1 MLVYEFKL
9 SGTQQQYSLIDEAI
23 RTALFVRNSCVR
35 YWMDNAKIGKYDL
48 SARCR
53 ALSKQFLFANKL
65 NSMARQASAERAWSS
80 ISRFYENCKKR
91 RVSVGFPDHE
101 GATRQ
106 KIKGKKADAF
116 RSGSPTME
124 KHQAGYPQF
133 KRRGNSVE
141 YKTSG
146 WALSEDRKHLA
157 LTDGHNIGRMKLV
170 GTYDL
175 HYYQVEQIKRVRLVR
190 RADGYYA
197 QFLIKAERNIDTTP
211 TGKTIGLDVGLNHF
225 YTDSNGG
232 QVENPRFLR
241 KSKKSIK
248 RLQKRLSRKFS
259 KTRKQEKIKQSNN
272 YLKAKN
278 KLSRKHLKVSRQRKD
293 HAVKLARCVVASN
306 DVVVYED
313 LRVANMVKNHK
324 LAKSISDASW
334 YQFRVWIEYFGR
346 IFGRTTIAVA
356 PQYTSQDC
364 SNCGQ
369 RVQKTL
375 STRTHKCPHCGYTAD
390 RDENAAINIL
400 KKGIAT
406 TGHVGSSGLAAQCA
420 EVSSAYNCDK
430 TDLVNAWGDLSST
443 GNDVNQ
449 SQQDRSLNQESPDFL
464 VKTSDSKA

>member
-9 SGTQQQYSLIDEAI
+9 SGTQQQYRLIDEAI

-48 SARCR
+48 SALCK
-53 ALSKQFLFANKL
+53 ALSKEFSFANKL

-80 ISRFYENCKKR
+80 ISRFYENCKK
-91 RVSVGFPDHE
+91 
-101 GATRQ
+101 
-106 KIKGKKADAF
+106 KIKGKK
-116 RSGSPTME
+116 
-124 KHQAGYPQF
+124 GYPKF

-146 WALSEDRKHLA
+146 WALSDDRKHLA

-225 YTDSNGG
+225 YTDSNGE

-241 KSKKSIK
+241 KSEKAIK
-248 RLQKRLSRKFS
+248 RLQKRVSRKFS

-313 LRVANMVKNHK
+313 LRVANMVKNRK

-334 YQFRVWIEYFGR
+334 DQFRVWIEYFGR

-364 SNCGQ
+364 SNCGK

-406 TGHVGSSGLAAQCA
+406 TGHVGSSELD
-420 EVSSAYNCDK
+420 S
-430 TDLVNAWGDLSST
+430 VNAWGDLSST

-449 SQQDRSLNQESPDFL
+449 SQQDRSLNQESPDF
-464 VKTSDSKA
+464 

>member
-9 SGTQQQYSLIDEAI
+9 SGTPQQYRFIDEAI

-48 SARCR
+48 SALCK
-53 ALSKQFLFANKL
+53 ALSKEFSFANKL

-80 ISRFYENCKKR
+80 ISRFYENCKKK
-91 RVSVGFPDHE
+91 V
-101 GATRQ
+101 
-106 KIKGKKADAF
+106 KGKK
-116 RSGSPTME
+116 
-124 KHQAGYPQF
+124 GYPKF

-146 WALSEDRKHLA
+146 WSLSEDRKHLA
-157 LTDGHNIGRMKLV
+157 LTDGHNIGTMKLV

-175 HYYQVEQIKRVRLVR
+175 HYYQIEQIKRVRLVR

-197 QFLIKAERNIDTTP
+197 QFLIKAERNVDTTP

-225 YTDSNGG
+225 YTDSNGE
-232 QVENPRFLR
+232 QVDNPRFLR
-241 KSKKSIK
+241 KSEKAIK
-248 RLQKRLSRKFS
+248 RLQKRVSRKFS
-259 KTRKQEKIKQSNN
+259 KTRKRLTPVGFPDHGSETRQQEKVKQSNN

-364 SNCGQ
+364 SNCGK

-375 STRTHKCPHCGYTAD
+375 STRTHKCPHCGYTAN

-406 TGHVGSSGLAAQCA
+406 AGHVGSSVLDTENAQ
-420 EVSSAYNCDK
+420 
-430 TDLVNAWGDLSST
+430 GDSSST
-443 GNDVNQ
+443 GDDVNQ
-449 SQQDRSLNQESPDFL
+449 SQQDESLN
-464 VKTSDSKA
+464 

>member
-9 SGTQQQYSLIDEAI
+9 SGTQQQYRLIDEAI

-48 SARCR
+48 SALCK
-53 ALSKQFLFANKL
+53 ALSKEFLFANKL

-80 ISRFYENCKKR
+80 ISRFHENCKK
-91 RVSVGFPDHE
+91 
-101 GATRQ
+101 
-106 KIKGKKADAF
+106 KIKGKK
-116 RSGSPTME
+116 
-124 KHQAGYPQF
+124 GYPKF

-146 WALSEDRKHLA
+146 WAFSEDRKHLA
-157 LTDGHNIGRMKLV
+157 LTDGHNIGIMKLV

-232 QVENPRFLR
+232 QIETPRFLR
-241 KSKKSIK
+241 KSEKSIK
-248 RLQKRLSRKFS
+248 KLQKRVSRKFS
-259 KTRKQEKIKQSNN
+259 KTRKRLTPVGSPDHGSETRQQEKIKQSNN

-364 SNCGQ
+364 SNCGK

-406 TGHVGSSGLAAQCA
+406 TGHVGSSELD
-420 EVSSAYNCDK
+420 S
-430 TDLVNAWGDLSST
+430 VNAWGDLSST

>member
-9 SGTQQQYSLIDEAI
+9 SGTPQQYRLIDEAI

-35 YWMDNAKIGKYDL
+35 YWMDNAKVGKYDL
-48 SARCR
+48 SALCK
-53 ALSKQFLFANKL
+53 ALSKEFSFANRL

-80 ISRFYENCKKR
+80 ISRFYENCKKK
-91 RVSVGFPDHE
+91 V
-101 GATRQ
+101 
-106 KIKGKKADAF
+106 KGKK
-116 RSGSPTME
+116 
-124 KHQAGYPQF
+124 GYPKF

-157 LTDGHNIGRMKLV
+157 LTDGHNIGTMKLV

-225 YTDSNGG
+225 YTDSNGE

-241 KSKKSIK
+241 KSEKAIK
-248 RLQKRLSRKFS
+248 RLQKRVSRKFS
-259 KTRKQEKIKQSNN
+259 KVRKQEKIKQSNN

-313 LRVANMVKNHK
+313 LRVANMVKNRK

-364 SNCGQ
+364 SNCGK

-406 TGHVGSSGLAAQCA
+406 TGHVGSSGLD
-420 EVSSAYNCDK
+420 S
-430 TDLVNAWGDLSST
+430 VNAWGDLSST

-449 SQQDRSLNQESPDFL
+449 SQQDGSLNQESPDF
-464 VKTSDSKA
+464 

>member
-1 MLVYEFKL
+1 MSVTNRHYTAYQKRAGCLKATWLDKPVLKGLGRQYLVSTKTARSGARTPL
-9 SGTQQQYSLIDEAI
+9 S
-23 RTALFVRNSCVR
+23 
-35 YWMDNAKIGKYDL
+35 
-48 SARCR
+48 
-53 ALSKQFLFANKL
+53 
-65 NSMARQASAERAWSS
+65 
-80 ISRFYENCKKR
+80 
-91 RVSVGFPDHE
+91 PDVKS
-101 GATRQ
+101 ATRQ
-106 KIKGKKADAF
+106 KIKGKK
-116 RSGSPTME
+116 
-124 KHQAGYPQF
+124 GYPKF
-133 KRRGNSVE
+133 KRCGNSVE

-146 WALSEDRKHLA
+146 WALSEDRKHLT

-197 QFLIKAERNIDTTP
+197 QFLIKAERNVDTTP

-225 YTDSNGG
+225 YTDSNGE

-241 KSKKSIK
+241 KSEKSIK
-248 RLQKRLSRKFS
+248 MLQKRVSRKFS
-259 KTRKQEKIKQSNN
+259 KIRKQEKVKQSNN

-306 DVVVYED
+306 DVVAYED
-313 LRVANMVKNHK
+313 LRVANMVKNRK

-364 SNCGQ
+364 SSCGK

-406 TGHVGSSGLAAQCA
+406 TGHVGSSGLD
-420 EVSSAYNCDK
+420 S
-430 TDLVNAWGDLSST
+430 VNAWGDLSST
-443 GNDVNQ
+443 GNDVNR
-449 SQQDRSLNQESPDFL
+449 SQQDRSLNQESPDF
-464 VKTSDSKA
+464 

>member
-9 SGTQQQYSLIDEAI
+9 SGTEQQYRLIDEAI
-23 RTALFVRNSCVR
+23 RTALFVRNSCIR
-35 YWMDNAKIGKYDL
+35 YWMDNKKVGKYDL
-48 SARCR
+48 SAICKTLAREF
-53 ALSKQFLFANKL
+53 SFANKL
-65 NSMARQASAERAWSS
+65 NSMARQASADRAWAS
-80 ISRFYENCKKR
+80 ISRFYENCKKK
-91 RVSVGFPDHE
+91 V
-101 GATRQ
+101 
-106 KIKGKKADAF
+106 KGKK
-116 RSGSPTME
+116 
-124 KHQAGYPQF
+124 GYPRF
-133 KRRGNSVE
+133 KKRGNSVE

-146 WALSEDRKHLA
+146 WSLAEDRKHLT
-157 LTDGHNIGRMKLV
+157 LTDGHKIGRMKLV

-175 HYYQVEQIKRVRLVR
+175 HYYQIEQINRVRLVR

-197 QFLIKAERNIDTTP
+197 QFLIKAERNVDTTP

-225 YTDSNGG
+225 YTDSNGE

-241 KSKKSIK
+241 KSEKSIK
-248 RLQKRLSRKFS
+248 RLQKRVSRKFS
-259 KTRKQEKIKQSNN
+259 KVRKQEKTKQSNN
-272 YLKAKN
+272 YSKAKN
-278 KLSRKHLKVSRQRKD
+278 KLSRKHLKVSRQRQD

-313 LRVANMVKNHK
+313 LRVANMVKNRK

-346 IFGRTTIAVA
+346 IFGRTTIAVV

-364 SNCGQ
+364 SNCGK

-406 TGHVGSSGLAAQCA
+406 TGHVGSSGLD
-420 EVSSAYNCDK
+420 S
-430 TDLVNAWGDLSST
+430 VNAWGDLSST

-449 SQQDRSLNQESPDFL
+449 SQQDGSLNQESPDF
-464 VKTSDSKA
+464 

>member
-9 SGTQQQYSLIDEAI
+9 SGTQQQYRLIDEAI

-48 SARCR
+48 SALCK
-53 ALSKQFLFANKL
+53 ALSKEFLFANKL

-80 ISRFYENCKKR
+80 ISRFYENCKK
-91 RVSVGFPDHE
+91 
-101 GATRQ
+101 
-106 KIKGKKADAF
+106 KIKGKK
-116 RSGSPTME
+116 
-124 KHQAGYPQF
+124 GYPKF

-197 QFLIKAERNIDTTP
+197 QFLIKTERNVDTTP

-225 YTDSNGG
+225 YTDSNGE

-241 KSKKSIK
+241 KSEKSIK
-248 RLQKRLSRKFS
+248 RLQKRVSRKFS

-293 HAVKLARCVVASN
+293 HAVKLARCVVTSN

-313 LRVANMVKNHK
+313 LRVANMVKNRK

-364 SNCGQ
+364 SNCGK

-406 TGHVGSSGLAAQCA
+406 AGHVGSSVLDTENAQ
-420 EVSSAYNCDK
+420 
-430 TDLVNAWGDLSST
+430 GDSSST
-443 GNDVNQ
+443 DNDVNQ
-449 SQQDRSLNQESPDFL
+449 SQQDESLNRESPYFL
-464 VKTSDSKA
+464 GESERMRNLT

>member
-9 SGTQQQYSLIDEAI
+9 SGTAQQYCLIDEAI

-53 ALSKQFLFANKL
+53 ALSKEFSFANKL

-80 ISRFYENCKKR
+80 ISRFYENCRK
-91 RVSVGFPDHE
+91 
-101 GATRQ
+101 
-106 KIKGKKADAF
+106 KIKGKK
-116 RSGSPTME
+116 
-124 KHQAGYPQF
+124 GYPKF

-146 WALSEDRKHLA
+146 WALAEDRKHIA

-197 QFLIKAERNIDTTP
+197 QFLIKAERNIDTAP

-232 QVENPRFLR
+232 HVENPRFLR
-241 KSKKSIK
+241 KSEKSIK
-248 RLQKRLSRKFS
+248 KLQKRVSRKFS
-259 KTRKQEKIKQSNN
+259 KTRKRLTPVGSPDHGSETRQQEKIKQSNN
-272 YLKAKN
+272 YLKAQN

-313 LRVANMVKNHK
+313 LRVVNMVKNHK

-364 SNCGQ
+364 SNCRT
-369 RVQKTL
+369 RVQKAL

-406 TGHVGSSGLAAQCA
+406 AGHVGSSGLA
-420 EVSSAYNCDK
+420 EFSRTGSPSM
-430 TDLVNAWGDLSST
+430 TDTQADPVNAWGDLSST

-449 SQQDRSLNQESPDFL
+449 NQQDRSLNQESPDFFE
-464 VKTSDSKA
+464 KQAIASFS

>member
-9 SGTQQQYSLIDEAI
+9 SGTQQQYRLIDEAI

-48 SARCR
+48 SALCK
-53 ALSKQFLFANKL
+53 ALSKEFSFAGKL

-80 ISRFYENCKKR
+80 ISRFHENCKK
-91 RVSVGFPDHE
+91 
-101 GATRQ
+101 
-106 KIKGKKADAF
+106 KIKGKK
-116 RSGSPTME
+116 
-124 KHQAGYPQF
+124 GYPKF

-146 WALSEDRKHLA
+146 WALSEDRKHLT
-157 LTDGHNIGRMKLV
+157 LTDGHNIGKMKLV

-211 TGKTIGLDVGLNHF
+211 TGKTIGLDLGLNHF
-225 YTDSNGG
+225 YTDSNGE
-232 QVENPRFLR
+232 QFENPRFLR
-241 KSKKSIK
+241 KSEKSIK
-248 RLQKRLSRKFS
+248 RLQKRVSRKFS
-259 KTRKQEKIKQSNN
+259 KTRKQEKLKQSNN
-272 YLKAKN
+272 YLKTKN

-306 DVVVYED
+306 DVVAYED

-364 SNCGQ
+364 TNCGK

-375 STRTHKCPHCGYTAD
+375 STRTHKCPHCGYTAN

-400 KKGIAT
+400 KKAIAT
-406 TGHVGSSGLAAQCA
+406 AGHVGSSVLAAQCA

-430 TDLVNAWGDLSST
+430 TDTEKAWGDLSST
-443 GNDVNQ
+443 GNDENQ
-449 SQQDRSLNQESPDFL
+449 SQKDRSLNQESPDFQ
-464 VKTSDSKA
+464 VR

>member
-9 SGTQQQYSLIDEAI
+9 SGTQQQYRLIDEAI

-53 ALSKQFLFANKL
+53 ALSKEFSFANKL

-80 ISRFYENCKKR
+80 ISRFYENCKK
-91 RVSVGFPDHE
+91 
-101 GATRQ
+101 

-124 KHQAGYPQF
+124 KHQAGYPKF

-157 LTDGHNIGRMKLV
+157 LTDGHKIGRMKLV

-175 HYYQVEQIKRVRLVR
+175 HYYQIEQIKRVRLVR

-225 YTDSNGG
+225 YTDSNGE

-241 KSKKSIK
+241 KSEKSIK
-248 RLQKRLSRKFS
+248 RLQKRVSRKFS
-259 KTRKQEKIKQSNN
+259 KARKQEKIKQSNN
-272 YLKAKN
+272 YSKAKN

-313 LRVANMVKNHK
+313 LRVANMVKNRK

-364 SNCGQ
+364 SNCGK

-406 TGHVGSSGLAAQCA
+406 AGHVGSSGLAAQCA

-430 TDLVNAWGDLSST
+430 TDPVNVWGDLSST

-449 SQQDRSLNQESPDFL
+449 S
-464 VKTSDSKA
+464 

>member
-9 SGTQQQYSLIDEAI
+9 SGTQQQYRLIDEAI

-48 SARCR
+48 SALCK
-53 ALSKQFLFANKL
+53 ALSKEFSFANKL

-80 ISRFYENCKKR
+80 ISRFYENCKK
-91 RVSVGFPDHE
+91 
-101 GATRQ
+101 
-106 KIKGKKADAF
+106 KIKGKK
-116 RSGSPTME
+116 
-124 KHQAGYPQF
+124 GYPKF

-146 WALSEDRKHLA
+146 WALSDDRKHLA

-225 YTDSNGG
+225 YTDSNGE

-241 KSKKSIK
+241 KSEKAIK
-248 RLQKRLSRKFS
+248 RLQKRGSRKFS
-259 KTRKQEKIKQSNN
+259 KTRKQEKMRLAPVGFPDAKSETRQKQSNN

-364 SNCGQ
+364 SNCGK

-375 STRTHKCPHCGYTAD
+375 STRTHKCPHCGYTAN

-406 TGHVGSSGLAAQCA
+406 TGHVGSSELD
-420 EVSSAYNCDK
+420 S
-430 TDLVNAWGDLSST
+430 VNAWGDLSST

-449 SQQDRSLNQESPDFL
+449 SQQDRSLNQESPDF
-464 VKTSDSKA
+464 

>member
-9 SGTQQQYSLIDEAI
+9 SGTQQQYRLIDEAI

-35 YWMDNAKIGKYDL
+35 YWMDNAKIGKYDM
-48 SARCR
+48 SALCK
-53 ALSKQFLFANKL
+53 ALSKEFSFANKL

-80 ISRFYENCKKR
+80 ISRFSENCKK
-91 RVSVGFPDHE
+91 
-101 GATRQ
+101 
-106 KIKGKKADAF
+106 KIKGKK
-116 RSGSPTME
+116 
-124 KHQAGYPQF
+124 GYPKF

-157 LTDGHNIGRMKLV
+157 LTDGHNIGKMKLV

-175 HYYQVEQIKRVRLVR
+175 HYYQIEQVKRVRLVR

-197 QFLIKAERNIDTTP
+197 QFLIKAERSIDTTP

-241 KSKKSIK
+241 KSEKYIKK
-248 RLQKRLSRKFS
+248 LQKRVSRKFS

-313 LRVANMVKNHK
+313 LRVANMVKNRK

-334 YQFRVWIEYFGR
+334 HQFRVWIEYFGR
-346 IFGRTTIAVA
+346 IFGRTTIAIA
-356 PQYTSQDC
+356 PQYTSQNC
-364 SNCGQ
+364 SNCGK

-406 TGHVGSSGLAAQCA
+406 TGHVGSSGLD
-420 EVSSAYNCDK
+420 S
-430 TDLVNAWGDLSST
+430 VNAWGDLSST

-449 SQQDRSLNQESPDFL
+449 NQQDRSLNQESPDF
-464 VKTSDSKA
+464 

>member
-9 SGTQQQYSLIDEAI
+9 SGTPQQCRLIDEAI

-48 SARCR
+48 SALCK
-53 ALSKQFLFANKL
+53 ALSKEFSFANKL

-80 ISRFYENCKKR
+80 ISRFYENCKK
-91 RVSVGFPDHE
+91 
-101 GATRQ
+101 
-106 KIKGKKADAF
+106 KIKGKK
-116 RSGSPTME
+116 
-124 KHQAGYPQF
+124 GYPKF

-157 LTDGHNIGRMKLV
+157 LTDGHNIGTMKLV

-197 QFLIKAERNIDTTP
+197 QFLIKAERNIDATP

-241 KSKKSIK
+241 KSAKSIK
-248 RLQKRLSRKFS
+248 RLQKRVSRKFS
-259 KTRKQEKIKQSNN
+259 KTRKQEKINQSNN

-293 HAVKLARCVVASN
+293 HAVKLARCVVVSN

-334 YQFRVWIEYFGR
+334 YQFRVWIEYFGQ

-364 SNCGQ
+364 SNCGK

-375 STRTHKCPHCGYTAD
+375 STRTHKCPHCGYTAN

-406 TGHVGSSGLAAQCA
+406 TGHVGSSGL
-420 EVSSAYNCDK
+420 DP
-430 TDLVNAWGDLSST
+430 VNAWGDLSST

-449 SQQDRSLNQESPDFL
+449 S
-464 VKTSDSKA
+464 

>member
-9 SGTQQQYSLIDEAI
+9 SGTSQQYRLIDEAI

-35 YWMDNAKIGKYDL
+35 YWMDNAKIGKYAL
-48 SARCR
+48 SALCK
-53 ALSKQFLFANKL
+53 ALSKEFSFANKL

-80 ISRFYENCKKR
+80 ISRFYENCKK
-91 RVSVGFPDHE
+91 
-101 GATRQ
+101 
-106 KIKGKKADAF
+106 KIKGKK
-116 RSGSPTME
+116 
-124 KHQAGYPQF
+124 GYPKF

-175 HYYQVEQIKRVRLVR
+175 HYYPVEQIKRVRLVR

-197 QFLIKAERNIDTTP
+197 QFLIKAERNVDTTP
-211 TGKTIGLDVGLNHF
+211 TGKTIGLDVGLNHC
-225 YTDSNGG
+225 YTDSNGI

-241 KSKKSIK
+241 KSEKSLK
-248 RLQKRLSRKFS
+248 RLHKRVSRKFS
-259 KTRKQEKIKQSNN
+259 RIRKQEKIKQSNN

-313 LRVANMVKNHK
+313 LRIVNMVKNHK
-324 LAKSISDASW
+324 LGKSISDASW

-364 SNCGQ
+364 SNCGK

-375 STRTHKCPHCGYTAD
+375 STRTHKCPNCGYTSN

-406 TGHVGSSGLAAQCA
+406 AGHVGSSGLAAQCA
-420 EVSSAYNCDK
+420 EVSSADNCDK
-430 TDLVNAWGDLSST
+430 TDPVRRFLLKNVPINRLTSPNAKGLRERKVYIWVLYFREIS
-443 GNDVNQ
+443 
-449 SQQDRSLNQESPDFL
+449 
-464 VKTSDSKA
+464 

>member
-9 SGTQQQYSLIDEAI
+9 SGTQQQYRLIDEAI

-48 SARCR
+48 SALCK
-53 ALSKQFLFANKL
+53 ALSKEFSFANKL

-80 ISRFYENCKKR
+80 ISRFYENCKK
-91 RVSVGFPDHE
+91 
-101 GATRQ
+101 
-106 KIKGKKADAF
+106 KIKGKK
-116 RSGSPTME
+116 
-124 KHQAGYPQF
+124 GYPKF

-157 LTDGHNIGRMKLV
+157 LTDGHNIGTMKLV

-225 YTDSNGG
+225 YTDSNGE

-241 KSKKSIK
+241 KSEKSIK
-248 RLQKRLSRKFS
+248 RLQKRVSRKFS
-259 KTRKQEKIKQSNN
+259 KARKQEKIKQSNN

-278 KLSRKHLKVSRQRKD
+278 KLSRKHLKISRQRKD

-364 SNCGQ
+364 SNCGK

-375 STRTHKCPHCGYTAD
+375 STRTHKCPHCGYTAN

-406 TGHVGSSGLAAQCA
+406 TGHVGSSGLD
-420 EVSSAYNCDK
+420 S
-430 TDLVNAWGDLSST
+430 VNAWGDLSST
-443 GNDVNQ
+443 GNDANQ
-449 SQQDRSLNQESPDFL
+449 NQQDGSLNQESPDFFE
-464 VKTSDSKA
+464 KQAIASFS

>member
-1 MLVYEFKL
+1 
-9 SGTQQQYSLIDEAI
+9 
-23 RTALFVRNSCVR
+23 
-35 YWMDNAKIGKYDL
+35 
-48 SARCR
+48 
-53 ALSKQFLFANKL
+53 
-65 NSMARQASAERAWSS
+65 MARQASAERAWSS
-80 ISRFYENCKKR
+80 ISRFYENCKK
-91 RVSVGFPDHE
+91 
-101 GATRQ
+101 
-106 KIKGKKADAF
+106 KIKGKK
-116 RSGSPTME
+116 
-124 KHQAGYPQF
+124 GYPKF

-225 YTDSNGG
+225 YTDSNGK

-241 KSKKSIK
+241 KSEKSIK
-248 RLQKRLSRKFS
+248 RLQKCGSRKFS
-259 KTRKQEKIKQSNN
+259 KTRKQQKVKQSNN
-272 YLKAKN
+272 YSKAKN

-364 SNCGQ
+364 SNCGK

-375 STRTHKCPHCGYTAD
+375 STRTHRCPHCGYTAD

-406 TGHVGSSGLAAQCA
+406 AGHVGSSGLD
-420 EVSSAYNCDK
+420 S
-430 TDLVNAWGDLSST
+430 VNAWGDLSST

-449 SQQDRSLNQESPDFL
+449 SQQDGSLREEC
-464 VKTSDSKA
+464 DSFARNRDIGG